1 MGSPASGNFGLI
13 SYQEQGAWHGVSD
26 ASGRRAASAG
36 APQGGNKY
44 CQVWQQVWG
53 VKKEFRSRP
62 RVSARAAL
70 AHERRAVTTLLIFC
84 RGRAPQLGT
93 EWIPRAPR
101 RSHSLFLGA
110 HRRPRHRPG
119 CCSCSVGGRRRG
131 TLDPRWLALMC
142 GYINP
147 FIHYSSTIIK

>member
-1 MGSPASGNFGLI
+1 MSLEILSTSVHAQLSCAHV
-13 SYQEQGAWHGVSD
+13 GADGD
-26 ASGRRAASAG
+26 GRIENSFYEEVFPRIHTHVKR
-36 APQGGNKY
+36 PPPFY

-53 VKKEFRSRP
+53 VKEFRSRP

-147 FIHYSSTIIK
+147 FIP